1 MKKDYEGP
9 LYAPHPDIVYEKSIK
24 IELLKLLK
32 EKSYKYG
39 DYTLTSGRKSKH
51 YVNCKPVILSGLG
64 LTLVSTLLLEKVE
77 KYSKAVGGLTLGADP
92 LVSGVALVASQL
104 GRSLDALII
113 RKEPKGHGTG
123 AWIEGPLPAAG
134 SRVTILE
141 DVITTGGSSIKAAQ
155 KLRDAGYWVD
165 RVVSIVDRQDGT
177 EAYDAMIEAKLEL
190 ISLFTLE
197 DFIN

>member
-1 MKKDYEGP
+1 M
-9 LYAPHPDIVYEKSIK
+9 
-24 IELLKLLK
+24 
-32 EKSYKYG
+32 
-39 DYTLTSGRKSKH
+39 
-51 YVNCKPVILSGLG
+51 
-64 LTLVSTLLLEKVE
+64 
-77 KYSKAVGGLTLGADP
+77 
-92 LVSGVALVASQL
+92 
-104 GRSLDALII
+104 
-113 RKEPKGHGTG
+113 
-123 AWIEGPLPAAG
+123 
-134 SRVTILE
+134 E